1 MVTPK
6 TEGWSLLLADWDYD
20 RDRQAF
26 TKIVCELPGPGITTR
41 MLREL
46 RTGELLAALRAAQR
60 QVSALAP
67 EVPPNLAVSSRAG
80 RRGPPDRYYAE
91 WAAAYTEALARSAH
105 PVDDPAAQYHLSPS
119 QVRNIIHACR
129 KRGMLTVSPPGRAG
143 GGLTLRARLLLETK
157 C

>member
-67 EVPPNLAVSSRAG
+67 EVPPNLAVSSRAC
-80 RRGPPDRYYAE
+80 
-91 WAAAYTEALARSAH
+91 AARPTGTTRSGLL
-105 PVDDPAAQYHLSPS
+105 PIP
-119 QVRNIIHACR
+119 
-129 KRGMLTVSPPGRAG
+129 KR
-143 GGLTLRARLLLETK
+143 
-157 C
+157 